1 MSLTETWHDEGFV
14 AFFQLRRQGFTVI
27 DCPRPPVGSAQS
39 SSLHSNHGGLAVIST
54 SIQLRLLNIDFKST
68 TFEYLAT
75 KVYLRSKCINL
86 LTIYRTG
93 PVRKQFFSELSE
105 LLSRFVINSSVLFI
119 TGDLN
124 IHLERH
130 DYPNNVTL
138 RGILSS
144 LGLGLRVDGPTHDLG
159 GTLDVVLQKENC
171 HQCVVVERVDTGL
184 SDHRLL
190 LWNTIFPC
198 TCPPVN
204 SCHVRGWRRL
214 DMTKLIQKLS
224 LSVLCGDPGSFPD
237 DVDEMADFY
246 NSTLVDVVNSLLP
259 NITSRPYRYKQPWF
273 DVGCRWE
280 K

>member
-1 MSLTETWHDEGFV
+1 MLFV
-14 AFFQLRRQGFTVI
+14 NPHFFTVI
-27 DCPRPPVGSAQS
+27 DCPRPRVGSAQS

-54 SIQLRLLNIDFKST
+54 SSIQLRLLNIDFKST
-68 TFEYLAT
+68 IFEYLAT
-75 KVYLRSKCINL
+75 QVYLRSKCINL

-130 DYPNNVTL
+130 DDPNNVTL

-159 GTLDVVLQKENC
+159 ETLDVVLQNENC
-171 HQCVVVERVDTGL
+171 HQCVVERVDTGL

-190 LWNTIFPC
+190 WNTTFPR

-204 SCHVRGWRRL
+204 SCHVCGW
-214 DMTKLIQKLS
+214 I
-224 LSVLCGDPGSFPD
+224 
-237 DVDEMADFY
+237 
-246 NSTLVDVVNSLLP
+246 
-259 NITSRPYRYKQPWF
+259 
-273 DVGCRWE
+273 
-280 K
+280 

>member
-1 MSLTETWHDEGFV
+1 MSGL
-14 AFFQLRRQGFTVI
+14 LRVLVSR
-27 DCPRPPVGSAQS
+27 
-39 SSLHSNHGGLAVIST
+39 GLAVIST
-54 SIQLRLLNIDFKST
+54 SSNHLRLLNNDFKST

-75 KVYLRSKCINL
+75 QVYLRSKCINL

-105 LLSRFVINSSVLFI
+105 LLSRFVINSSVLCI

-124 IHLERH
+124 THLERH
-130 DYPNNVTL
+130 DDPNNVTL

-159 GTLDVVLQKENC
+159 GTLYVVLQKENC

-190 LWNTIFPC
+190 LWNTTFPR

-204 SCHVRGWRRL
+204 SCHVRVWKRM
-214 DMTKLIQKLS
+214 DMTKLIQQLS

-237 DVDEMADFY
+237 DVDEMSDLY

-259 NITSRPYRYKQPWF
+259 NITSHPYRYKQP
-273 DVGCRWE
+273 
-280 K
+280 